1 MAGVRTGGGMITAV
15 GTGIVLSAADLTA
28 GAASGMITA
37 VGTGIVLSA
46 ADLTAGAASGM
57 ITSVRT
63 ILPKFAAGIALGMI
77 AFVSTIFFQ
86 FAAGVALRVLAVVGT
101 GIVLGATDLAAGL
114 ARRMIT
120 AIRAIGFLLEALAAH
135 RLLCAQTQ
143 RQQKQE
149 AKTQ

>member
-37 VGTGIVLSA
+37 V
-46 ADLTAGAASGM
+46 
-57 ITSVRT
+57 RT
-63 ILPKFAAGIALGMI
+63 ILPKFAAGIALRVLTLVG
-77 AFVSTIFFQ
+77 TIFFQ
-86 FAAGVALRVLAVVGT
+86 FSADTALGVLAAIGAGV
-101 GIVLGATDLAAGL
+101 VLGTTDPAAGL

-120 AIRAIGFLLEALAAH
+120 AIRAIGFLLEALPAH

-143 RQQKQE
+143 RQQEQE
-149 AKTQ
+149 AKAQ